1 MRGGRGRLFLPLDV
15 ALIDPRRVEM
25 GGKRIMLVGVLGALA
40 VGLAAGSAFGSGP
53 AEREIV
59 PVIGDQFVCEGATY
73 TITSGSIQI
82 VSHFGESASG
92 NLNFTFTITPLNVV
106 AEDGE
111 GNVVREGGAGPR
123 GAGSFNAQQGTGV
136 STFTFKIQF
145 VQQGSGTV
153 DSLNVTFHVTTV
165 NGAVKDFDFG
175 TCELPEG
182 G

>member
-1 MRGGRGRLFLPLDV
+1 MGR
-15 ALIDPRRVEM
+15 
-25 GGKRIMLVGVLGALA
+25 KCIMLVGVLGALA
-40 VGLAAGSAFGSGP
+40 VGLGAGSAFGTGP

-59 PVIGDQFVCEGATY
+59 PVTGDQFVCEDTTY

-82 VSHFGESASG
+82 VSHAGESASG
-92 NLNFTFTITPLNVV
+92 SLTFTFTITPLNVI
-106 AEDGE
+106 AEDDD
-111 GNVVREGGAGPR
+111 GNVVREAGVAPR
-123 GAGSFNAQQGTGV
+123 GAFSFNAQQGTEV
-136 STFTFKIQF
+136 FTFTSKLQF

-165 NGAVKDFDFG
+165 NGIVKDFDFG